1 MSFKIT
7 DTVSWVGKVD
17 WEIRKFHGE
26 EFTTQRGT
34 SYNAYLIRGEKTVL
48 IDTVWGPFSE
58 EFVDNLQKEIDLREI
73 DFVVANHGESDHSGA
88 LPALMSR
95 IPDKPVYCTANGVK
109 SLKGQYHQDWDFHP
123 VKSGDKLSLGSRD
136 LVFIEAPML
145 HWPDSMFCYLTGDGI
160 LFSNDAFGQ
169 HLAAEQRYKDL
180 VDQAEL
186 YQEAL
191 KYYANIL
198 TPFSMLVEKKIREVL
213 ALNLPVEM
221 ICPSH
226 GVIWRQDPLQI
237 VNQYLKWA
245 NAWQEN
251 QITILYD
258 TMWNGTRR
266 MAESLA
272 DGILMADPAV
282 TAATWT
288 QGLSKMRRSVTS
300 SPTCKTDATAS
311 PAPIG
316 SSDVTPPHR
325 AATEARATA
334 AVAAGTIQGREGL
347 GNARTRT
354 RDPVVVTTATR
365 PAPVAS
371 LCTTS
376 ETVTAVHAGA
386 NASSASD
393 RSARTSSAVV
403 KTPPRITSKRDVST
417 VSMMVDRRSG
427 AGGKQA
433 NVTFGPCHAR
443 RG

>member
-145 HWPDSMFCYLTGDGI
+145 HWPDSMFCYLTGEGI

-169 HLAAEQRYKDL
+169 HLAAEHRYNDQ

-226 GVIWRQDPLQI
+226 GVIWRQDPAQI

-266 MAESLA
+266 MSESLA
-272 DGILMADPAV
+272 DGIRLADPSATVKLYNVARSDKTEVMTEVFKSRAV
-282 TAATWT
+282 LVGSSTINRGMLSSVAAILEEMK
-288 QGLSKMRRSVTS
+288 GLSFKN
-300 SPTCKTDATAS
+300 KK
-311 PAPIG
+311 
-316 SSDVTPPHR
+316 
-325 AATEARATA
+325 AAAFGTYGWSGEAVKQISQRLAEGGFTVLNDGLRLLWYPDRQGIEA
-334 AVAAGTIQGREGL
+334 CMQFGKAVADQL
-347 GNARTRT
+347 
-354 RDPVVVTTATR
+354 
-365 PAPVAS
+365 
-371 LCTTS
+371 
-376 ETVTAVHAGA
+376 
-386 NASSASD
+386 
-393 RSARTSSAVV
+393 
-403 KTPPRITSKRDVST
+403 K
-417 VSMMVDRRSG
+417 
-427 AGGKQA
+427 
-433 NVTFGPCHAR
+433 
-443 RG
+443 